1 MPQHNDQ
8 DIIRIDLT
16 AEQKDLVKDAIGRDG
31 DAIELDVKSLEER
44 IAPKLPIDIDCG

>member
-1 MPQHNDQ
+1 MSQPNKDQ

-16 AEQKDLVKDAIGRDG
+16 DTQKEQIKDAIGRDG

-44 IAPKLPIDIDCG
+44 ITPRRIIHE